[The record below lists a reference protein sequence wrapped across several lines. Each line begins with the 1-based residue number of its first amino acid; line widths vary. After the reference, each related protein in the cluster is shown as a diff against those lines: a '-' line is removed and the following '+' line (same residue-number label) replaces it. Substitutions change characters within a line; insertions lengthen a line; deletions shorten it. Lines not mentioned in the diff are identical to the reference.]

1 MTIDELKAALIK
13 IGERQQEPHQG
24 RGDVERDHEE
34 ADQALLAF
42 INDKE
47 VTDLFESLERYYA

>member
-13 IGERQQEPHQG
+13 IGERQQAPLQG
-24 RGDVERDHEE
+24 RGDIERDHEE